1 MTSITSP
8 IKHYTPHLSP
18 IIGITDYTSESSA
31 DHTPRPPFRL
41 RHPPSQDSLNT
52 LVCDES
58 LDSDD
63 YSVLSPL
70 AIENMRE
77 EMRQMYEEA
86 YEFTD
91 DEEEDFAVPLTSIQT
106 TKPLIARHPR
116 VLLAYL
122 RFLNLYNELA
132 EPDEKL
138 PEFKIDYETQA
149 EILHH
154 KTVYAA
160 PREFTTEV
168 NELRGYV
175 LAATN
180 SVV

>member
-41 RHPPSQDSLNT
+41 QHPPSQVSLNT

-86 YEFTD
+86 YD
-91 DEEEDFAVPLTSIQT
+91 ISDSEEEEFAVPLVSVQG
-106 TKPLIARHPR
+106 PLVARHPR

-122 RFLNLYNELA
+122 RFIDLYNEIAKPGEVLPSFKMSHAMQA
-132 EPDEKL
+132 EVLYHSTVFKAPQ
-138 PEFKIDYETQA
+138 EFKA
-149 EILHH
+149 E
-154 KTVYAA
+154 VD
-160 PREFTTEV
+160 
-168 NELRGYV
+168 ELRARV
-175 LAATN
+175 LAATR
-180 SVV
+180 